1 MTSYDY
7 FKQQKEQLEREQFK
21 TQVLL
26 EVEFMVKTAM
36 NQIKEEILG
45 AVQREIQVQVDLIMN
60 GKKVDNVDIGKI
72 VVDEVLKQL
81 QSSI

>member
-7 FKQQKEQLEREQFK
+7 FKQQKEEMEKQQFRL
-21 TQVLL
+21 QIMQ

-45 AVQREIQVQVDLIMN
+45 AVRQEIQVQIDLIME
-60 GKKVDNVDIGKI
+60 GKKIDNVDIGQ
-72 VVDEVLKQL
+72 VVIDEVMRKIK
-81 QSSI
+81 SSF